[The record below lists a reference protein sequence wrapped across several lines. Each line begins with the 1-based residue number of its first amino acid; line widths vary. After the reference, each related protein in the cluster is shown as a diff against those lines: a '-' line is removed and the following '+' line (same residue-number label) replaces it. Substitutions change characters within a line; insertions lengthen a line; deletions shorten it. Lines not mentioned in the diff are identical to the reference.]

1 MIILVHWISKES
13 PIWGEGRLDNLN
25 SLYQKLLCQVK
36 LARRFWR
43 KRVPL
48 FQQIWTP
55 LSKDALR
62 QIWLKLVSYFWKHC
76 HHVSF
81 MLPWIFIWKQNRGIE
96 LWLFMST
103 NLNPLNKTMC
113 CVQFGLKQHRCFWE
127 FVNVKMLD
135 RKINRQT
142 ERRRTTGYRIQLG
155 SLELS
160 A

>member
-43 KRVPL
+43 KSFKKSSMFFKYVIIISPWTKRVPL

-62 QIWLKLVSYFWKHC
+62 QIWLKLVWYFWKHC

-103 NLNPLNKTMC
+103 NLNPLNKTMWC
-113 CVQFGLKQHRCFWE
+113 AQFGFK
-127 FVNVKMLD
+127 
-135 RKINRQT
+135 
-142 ERRRTTGYRIQLG
+142 
-155 SLELS
+155 
-160 A
+160 